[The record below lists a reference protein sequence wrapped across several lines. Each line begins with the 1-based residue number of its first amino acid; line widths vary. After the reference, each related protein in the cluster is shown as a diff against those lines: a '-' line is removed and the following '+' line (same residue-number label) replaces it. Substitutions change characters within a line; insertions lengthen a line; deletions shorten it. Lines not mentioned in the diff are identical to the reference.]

1 VSSQP
6 DERKERPAKRGEA
19 AWKEV
24 RERIAAS
31 NDQARRDARERRAA
45 GEEMRV
51 AARKTLDKQRRKPS
65 VSRRRPSV

>member
-6 DERKERPAKRGEA
+6 EERKERPAKRGEA

-31 NDQARRDARERRAA
+31 NDQARRDARERRAV
-45 GEEMRV
+45 GEKMRM
-51 AARKTLDKQRRKPS
+51 AARKALDEQ
-65 VSRRRPSV
+65 RRRPTAGRRKSA